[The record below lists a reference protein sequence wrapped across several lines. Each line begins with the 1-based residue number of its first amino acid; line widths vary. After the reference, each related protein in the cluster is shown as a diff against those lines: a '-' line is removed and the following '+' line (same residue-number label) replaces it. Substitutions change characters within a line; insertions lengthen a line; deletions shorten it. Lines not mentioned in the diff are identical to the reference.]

1 MSQAAF
7 FQSACRLPFS
17 MSGIQQS
24 AANQGEA
31 RMLISEMPEFRNR
44 SKLLTFTADTTI
56 KEATRVM
63 AEKNYG
69 SAVVVD
75 KNGKLEG
82 IFTERDVLRR
92 VIAKD
97 VDPAGSTLADVM
109 TRDVKTA
116 RVDDEVLACLRQ
128 MSNGRF
134 RHLPVVDEHGALQ
147 GMVSQGDFVA
157 YTWPELMQRA
167 TANTKA
173 LLFGSSSQVVILLA
187 AILIY
192 TVLVQVLFP

>member
-1 MSQAAF
+1 MK
-7 FQSACRLPFS
+7 
-17 MSGIQQS
+17 
-24 AANQGEA
+24 
-31 RMLISEMPEFRNR
+31 ISELPEFRNR
-44 SKLLTFTADTTI
+44 SKLLTLGADTSVLD
-56 KEATRVM
+56 ASRAM

-69 SAVVVD
+69 SVVITD
-75 KNGKLEG
+75 TSGKLEG

-92 VIAKD
+92 IVAKG
-97 VDPAGSTLADVM
+97 VDPASTKLAEVM

-134 RHLPVVDEHGALQ
+134 RHLPLVDETGALQ

-157 YTWPELMQRA
+157 FTWPELMSRA
-167 TANTKA
+167 ATNTKA
-173 LLFGSSSQVVILLA
+173 LLFGSSSQVIILLA

-192 TVLVQVLFP
+192 TILVRMVFP

>member
-1 MSQAAF
+1 MK
-7 FQSACRLPFS
+7 
-17 MSGIQQS
+17 
-24 AANQGEA
+24 
-31 RMLISEMPEFRNR
+31 ISELPEFRNR
-44 SKLLTFTADTTI
+44 SKLLTLDAGTTVLDAARI
-56 KEATRVM
+56 M
-63 AEKNYG
+63 AERNYG
-69 SAVVVD
+69 SVVIV
-75 KNGKLEG
+75 NEGGTLEG

-92 VIAKD
+92 IVAKGI
-97 VDPAGSTLADVM
+97 DPQGTTLGEVM

-116 RVDDEVLACLRQ
+116 SIDDEVLSCMRQ

-134 RHLPVVDEHGALQ
+134 RHLPLVDDAGALQ

-157 YTWPELMQRA
+157 YTWPELMKRA

-192 TVLVQVLFP
+192 TILIQILF

>member
-1 MSQAAF
+1 MK
-7 FQSACRLPFS
+7 
-17 MSGIQQS
+17 
-24 AANQGEA
+24 
-31 RMLISEMPEFRNR
+31 ISELPEFRNR
-44 SKLLTFTADTTI
+44 SKLLTLAADTTVL
-56 KEATRVM
+56 AASRAM

-69 SAVVVD
+69 SVVIVD
-75 KNGKLEG
+75 GEGKLEG

-92 VIAKD
+92 IVAKG
-97 VDPAGSTLADVM
+97 VDPETTKLADVM

-116 RVDDEVLACLRQ
+116 SVDDEVLTCMRQ

-134 RHLPVVDEHGALQ
+134 RHLPLVDHAGALQ

-157 YTWPELMQRA
+157 YTWPELMKRA

-173 LLFGSSSQVVILLA
+173 LLFGSSSQVIILLA

-192 TVLVQVLFP
+192 TVLIQILF